1 MTPLG
6 PTPSP
11 DLEGT
16 TTTPQKGVGS
26 PDAVVEN
33 PVLEG
38 VLLADGKRT
47 NGRTVFD
54 QPQESLSDQALDAR
68 DSLGSRASVSETDAG
83 SSAAAA
89 AHTCVGINWAR
100 SSNARKNDRNFTLL
114 YMLFPPFSRFLPFLC
129 AVTTV

>member
-16 TTTPQKGVGS
+16 TTTPQEGGGS
-26 PDAVVEN
+26 ADAVVEN

-68 DSLGSRASVSETDAG
+68 DSLGSRASVSETDADLG
-83 SSAAAA
+83 AVFSDTDAALVEAVDYA
-89 AHTCVGINWAR
+89 DFDIPGADE
-100 SSNARKNDRNFTLL
+100 NDDVS
-114 YMLFPPFSRFLPFLC
+114 PFVIESTPEQVLG
-129 AVTTV
+129 TSY